1 MTTGTPDLIFQV
13 ANGFMAAKHLFVANE
28 VGLFVALAAS
38 PATLDDLAQRTS
50 IPRRTLRILADAMVA
65 LGFLERQGDQYQN
78 TPVSS
83 AFLSGR
89 TPTDLRPAL
98 RYWNQLN
105 YPRWTELEEVVRTE
119 QAVFGEFAFTAEEQ
133 QLYTEGVEAI
143 TAGTARAL
151 ATTYEFAR
159 HRKVLDLGG
168 GIGSF
173 LLAVLRQ
180 HTNVEATLFDVP
192 AVAALARQRLAG
204 SPVATRLRIIEGD
217 FFTDPLPEDHDVMLI
232 ANVFHNF
239 LPERNRVL
247 LERACAC
254 APAGARLLLVDFWT
268 DPTHT
273 RPLMAA
279 LMAGAFLLVTGEGDV
294 YSAEEVRDW
303 LQATGWRTIEHKPL
317 AGPASLIVAEKA
329 T

>member
-1 MTTGTPDLIFQV
+1 MPEVTPELIFQV

-38 PATLDDLAQRTS
+38 PGTLDDVAQRTG

-78 TPVSS
+78 TPVAST
-83 AFLSGR
+83 FLSGR

-105 YPRWTELEEVVRTE
+105 YQRWTELEAVVRME

-151 ATTYEFAR
+151 ATTYDFAR
-159 HRKVLDLGG
+159 HRRVLDLGG
-168 GIGSF
+168 GTGSF
-173 LLAVLRQ
+173 LRAILRQ
-180 HTNVEATLFDVP
+180 HDNVEATLFDVP

-204 SPVATRLRIIEGD
+204 SPVAARLRIVEGD
-217 FFTDPLPEDHDVMLI
+217 FFTDPLPNDHDAILI

-239 LPERNRVL
+239 LPERNRAL
-247 LERACAC
+247 LGRVCSF

-273 RPLMAA
+273 QPLMAA
-279 LMAGAFLLVTGEGDV
+279 LMAGAFLLVTGKGDV
-294 YSAEEVRDW
+294 YSVEEVRDW
-303 LQATGWRTIEHKPL
+303 LQATGWRMLERTPL
-317 AGPASLIVAEKA
+317 AGPTSLIVAEKA
-329 T
+329 A